1 VSNLEPSRTPTGIT
15 GPVAY
20 TRWRATTLGRVTE
33 ALEQRRIRE
42 LVGPANGKR
51 MLDLGSG
58 DGLLTTALA
67 KLGAFAVGIDIDRS
81 MLRAAV
87 ARRDPGLAEPARYV
101 EGQLERLPFRD
112 ATFDV
117 VVAVTVLCLVP
128 DRALALRE
136 AARVLRPGGHLIVGD
151 LGRWNLWAARRR
163 IKGWF
168 GSRLW
173 RSAHF
178 SSAADLARLVQQAGF
193 VVDTVRG
200 SVYYPPVGLLARPLA
215 RLDDWIGSVTT
226 MGAAFIAIAATK
238 GRAGRQT

>member
-1 VSNLEPSRTPTGIT
+1 MGTTSPD
-15 GPVAY
+15 AY
-20 TRWRATTLGRVTE
+20 TRWRATTLGGVTE
-33 ALEQRRIRE
+33 ALEQRRIRD
-42 LVGPANGKR
+42 LVGPADGR
-51 MLDLGSG
+51 RVLDLGSG
-58 DGLLTTALA
+58 DGLLTAALA
-67 KLGAFAVGIDIDRS
+67 KLGAFAVGIDLDRS

-87 ARRDPGLAEPARYV
+87 ARREPGQSKPARYV

-128 DRALALRE
+128 DRAIALHE
-136 AARVLRPGGHLIVGD
+136 AARVLRPGGRLIVGD

-163 IKGWF
+163 VKGWF

-178 SSAADLARLVQQAGF
+178 SSASDLARLVQQAGF

-200 SVYYPPVGLLARPLA
+200 SIYYPPVGLLVRPSSPSPPRRSL
-215 RLDDWIGSVTT
+215 RRVVWP
-226 MGAAFIAIAATK
+226 
-238 GRAGRQT
+238 